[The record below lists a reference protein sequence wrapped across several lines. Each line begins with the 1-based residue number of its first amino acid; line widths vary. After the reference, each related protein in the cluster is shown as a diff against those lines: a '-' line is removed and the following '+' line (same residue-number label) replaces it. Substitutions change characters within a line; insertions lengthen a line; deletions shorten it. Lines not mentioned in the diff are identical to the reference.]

1 MGEETRAAAGGT
13 GTAGSIR
20 RDRSGA
26 RSPAA
31 GGRRGTAGGGSFS
44 LSSMGLPDH
53 ASALLATVWNP
64 TAAGKSGAGQAA
76 VDGACR
82 RSGVDRR
89 RQPLSHLPQLPC
101 SPATSSS
108 SGHLH
113 RRRSARSLPPPPL
126 RRHPP
131 LDGRRRGDEIIASM
145 VRSLSAAARSG
156 KGIAGCGTCAGR
168 RSLAAT
174 AHG

>member
-89 RQPLSHLPQLPC
+89 RQPLSLLPQLPC

-113 RRRSARSLPPPPL
+113 RRRSARPSAPPAAC
-126 RRHPP
+126 RRH
-131 LDGRRRGDEIIASM
+131 
-145 VRSLSAAARSG
+145 RSAGILRLMGAAVGTRSSPAWLGAYRQRHARG
-156 KGIAGCGTCAGR
+156 KG
-168 RSLAAT
+168 
-174 AHG
+174 